1 MATGASSAKFAG
13 IGPRRWNF
21 GNPAAARQRAIVM
34 PSEIDG
40 ATLARLVAAVE
51 AAP

>member
-1 MATGASSAKFAG
+1 MIPVQIVGAARPLAG
-13 IGPRRWNF
+13 SMTIEVRL
-21 GNPAAARQRAIVM
+21 ARQRAIVM